1 MIELYTWATPNG
13 RKISIALEELGLPYR
28 VHAVDIGKGAQFG
41 PAFAAI
47 SPNNKI
53 PVVVDD
59 DNRRTL
65 MESGAILSY
74 LADKTGQLGGSDRW
88 LTLQWLMLQMAS
100 VGPVLGQTHHFVHFN
115 PGKAPYAQERFKAET
130 ARLYGVLNTRLR
142 EHEYLADNYS
152 IADIATWPWISR
164 FEWQQMNLDD
174 FPDLRRWYLA
184 IADRGAVQR
193 GYDVPMKVNPIPRP

>member
-1 MIELYTWATPNG
+1 MLELYTWATPNG

-28 VHAVDIGKGAQFG
+28 VHAVDIGKGAQFE

-47 SPNNKI
+47 SPNHKI
-53 PVVVDD
+53 PVIVDR
-59 DNRRTL
+59 DNGRTL

-74 LADKTGQLGGSDRW
+74 LADITGQLGGADRW

-100 VGPVLGQTHHFVHFN
+100 IGPVLGQTHHFVHFN
-115 PGKAPYAQERFKAET
+115 PGKAPYAQERFKAEA
-130 ARLYGVLNTRLR
+130 ARLYGVLDKRLR
-142 EHEYLADNYS
+142 EHEYLADSYS

-164 FEWQQMNLDD
+164 FEWQEMNLDD
-174 FPDLRRWYLA
+174 FPALRRWYLA

-193 GYDVPMKVNPIPRP
+193 GYDVPMKINAIPRP